1 MERLKRLFSP
11 GLIVAILALV
21 FALGGTAVAERAS
34 SSKVAPNSISSRH
47 IKDGSIRAKDI
58 NPKTLAAL
66 MQANRPTTP
75 AETVPG
81 AQGPKGDKGDPGEQG
96 PQGEPGKDGVS
107 GYEVHSRYTRNDG
120 SGLGK
125 AIDPYRERVQ
135 FVVECRGDKVAV
147 GGGVSNGN
155 SKPGNDLE
163 IRESHPA
170 KLEKQADGTWRARAW
185 AVTVDNPTDKAQH
198 AQVFVVCV
206 DAN

>member
-58 NPKTLAAL
+58 NPNTLATL

-81 AQGPKGDKGDPGEQG
+81 AQGPKGDKGDPGE
-96 PQGEPGKDGVS
+96 PGKDGRDGVS
-107 GYEVHSRYTRNDG
+107 GYEVHNREKRWNAGTTEQTVEVQCPEGKVAIGGGTSADLEGAVDMVIRQNGPIYDAATGVATGWRVVGDAG
-120 SGLGK
+120 SK
-125 AIDPYRERVQ
+125 RTNVKAWVICAAIDPAAGE
-135 FVVECRGDKVAV
+135 
-147 GGGVSNGN
+147 
-155 SKPGNDLE
+155 
-163 IRESHPA
+163 
-170 KLEKQADGTWRARAW
+170 
-185 AVTVDNPTDKAQH
+185 
-198 AQVFVVCV
+198 
-206 DAN
+206 

>member
-11 GLIVAILALV
+11 GLVVAVGALV
-21 FALGGTAVAERAS
+21 LALGGTAVADRAA
-34 SSKVAPNSISSRH
+34 SSKVAKNSITSRH

-66 MQANRPTTP
+66 MKGDRQLTP
-75 AETVPG
+75 AEAVPG
-81 AQGPKGDKGDPGEQG
+81 PAGPQGPKGDP
-96 PQGEPGKDGVS
+96 GEPGKDGVS
-107 GYEVHSRYTRNDG
+107 GYEVHSLYTRNDG